1 MRGGLRHR
9 RFNHAGNPVQATMT
23 NSIDKTKVELALLH
37 NQGISKLNQS
47 HTGEDGNPVTEYLVH
62 GWADQSVSGNNAA
75 QTTAENKPVLNT
87 DNSIEFFNYSD
98 NATYADHMNLTNFT
112 VDSSTP
118 FMSFIVC
125 SLGSTGTSCYLS
137 DSGAEVLEFQS
148 GNTHQLKTGTTSNMN
163 HSSTFQISNGE
174 KHLFVVERNS
184 SHEMRLYKN
193 GLLHDTET
201 TNTGDF
207 DLESLGVKNL
217 DISAS
222 NWFDG
227 AMYDVIFINNYQDN
241 FIRKKIEDYLLKK
254 NGLNR
259 LGNG

>member
-9 RFNHAGNPVQATMT
+9 RFNHAGNPVQATMA
-23 NSIDKTKVELALLH
+23 NIIGNTKVELALLH
-37 NQGISKLNQS
+37 NQGISKLYTA
-47 HTGEDGNPVTEYLVH
+47 HTNESGSAVTEYLIH
-62 GWADQSVSGNNAA
+62 GWADQSVSGNNAV
-75 QTTAENKPVLNT
+75 QTTAENKPVVNS
-87 DNSIEFFNYSD
+87 DNSIEFYNYSN
-98 NATYADHMNLTNFT
+98 NATYADHMNLTKFT
-112 VDSSTP
+112 VDANTP

-125 SLGSTGTSCYLS
+125 SLDNTGTSCYLS
-137 DSGAEVLEFQS
+137 DSGSEVLEFQS
-148 GNTHQLKTGTTSNMN
+148 GNVHQLKTGTTSNMN

-184 SHEMRLYKN
+184 EDEMGLYKN

-241 FIRKKIEDYLLKK
+241 FVRKRIEDYLLKK
-254 NGLNR
+254 NGLSR